1 MKSFKRVLFFASV
14 LFSLN
19 GNAQDSKVMQEAFA
33 KSFMAEDKGDYKNAL
48 QAIQSI
54 YSDKSYL
61 VNLRIGWLS
70 YLNKDYV
77 NSVVY
82 YKKAIALIPTAT
94 EPLWGLCNPLVA
106 QEKWVELE
114 NNYKLIIRFDPKNS
128 LVNYRLGMIY
138 FYRKNYVEAI
148 KYFDVTL
155 TLFPLDYDA
164 ITMSAWTNYYLGKK
178 EEAKVLFNRVLLM
191 YQLDASA
198 IEGLALCNKKS

>member
-1 MKSFKRVLFFASV
+1 MKSIKLIICTLLLFISV
-14 LFSLN
+14 N
-19 GNAQDSKVMQEAFA
+19 YNAQETKVMQDAFA
-33 KSFMAEDKGDYKNAL
+33 KSFIAEDQGDYKTAL
-48 QAIQSI
+48 QVIQTI

-61 VNLRIGWLS
+61 INLRIGWLS
-70 YLNKDYV
+70 YLNKDYT
-77 NSVVY
+77 NSVTY
-82 YKKAIALIPTAT
+82 YKKAIALMPTAT

-128 LVNYRLGMIY
+128 LVNYRVGMIY
-138 FYRKNYVEAI
+138 FYRKNYIEAL

-191 YQLDASA
+191 YQQDASA

>member
-1 MKSFKRVLFFASV
+1 MKSFNRILFFACV
-14 LFSLN
+14 LFSIN

-48 QAIQSI
+48 QVIQSI

-70 YLNKDYV
+70 YLSKDYV

-82 YKKAIALIPTAT
+82 YKKAIALMPTAT

>member
-1 MKSFKRVLFFASV
+1 MKTIKKVFFIVMILIASN
-14 LFSLN
+14 SK
-19 GNAQDSKVMQEAFA
+19 AQDTKVMQDAFA
-33 KSFMAEDKGDYKNAL
+33 KSFIAEDQGDYKTAL
-48 QAIQSI
+48 QAIQTI

-70 YLNKDYV
+70 YLNKDYL
-77 NSVVY
+77 NSVTY
-82 YKKAIALIPTAT
+82 YKKAIAIMPTAT

-128 LVNYRLGMIY
+128 LVNYRVGMIY
-138 FYRKNYVEAI
+138 FYRKNYIEAL

-191 YQLDASA
+191 YQQDASA

>member
-1 MKSFKRVLFFASV
+1 MKSFNRILFFTCV
-14 LFSLN
+14 LFSIN

-70 YLNKDYV
+70 YLSKDYT

-82 YKKAIALIPTAT
+82 YKKAIALMPLAT

-128 LVNYRLGMIY
+128 LVNYRIGMIY

-178 EEAKVLFNRVLLM
+178 EEAKVLFIRVLLM

-198 IEGLALCNKKS
+198 IEGLVLCNKKS

>member
-19 GNAQDSKVMQEAFA
+19 ANAQDSKVMQEAFA
-33 KSFMAEDKGDYKNAL
+33 KSFMAEDKGDYKNAQ

-77 NSVVY
+77 NSIVY
-82 YKKAIALIPTAT
+82 YKKAIALMPTAT

-178 EEAKVLFNRVLLM
+178 EDAKVLFNRVLLM

>member
-70 YLNKDYV
+70 YLNKDFV

-82 YKKAIALIPTAT
+82 YKKAIALMPTAT

>member
-1 MKSFKRVLFFASV
+1 MKSIKIIICTLLLYISV
-14 LFSLN
+14 NS
-19 GNAQDSKVMQEAFA
+19 NAQETKVMQEAFA
-33 KSFMAEDKGDYKNAL
+33 KSFLAEDKADYTTAL
-48 QAIQSI
+48 QAIQAI

-70 YLNKDYV
+70 YLNKDYA
-77 NSVVY
+77 NSVTY
-82 YKKAIALIPTAT
+82 YKKAIALMPTAT

-138 FYRKNYVEAI
+138 FYRKNYVDAL

-191 YQLDASA
+191 YQQDASA

>member
-14 LFSLN
+14 MFSLN

-82 YKKAIALIPTAT
+82 YKKAIALMPTAT

-164 ITMSAWTNYYLGKK
+164 INMSAWTNYYLGKK